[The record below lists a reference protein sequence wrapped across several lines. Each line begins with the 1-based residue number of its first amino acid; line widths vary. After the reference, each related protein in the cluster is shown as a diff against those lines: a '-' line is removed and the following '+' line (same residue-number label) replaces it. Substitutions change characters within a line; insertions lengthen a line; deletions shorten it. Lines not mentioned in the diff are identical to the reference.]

1 MEDYPRTLAELKARL
16 STEEA
21 CLEYL
26 FVCVGLIDFV
36 ALLAVEEKPR
46 LLEKFFINAPL
57 YSMSVRIDEKKVRY
71 AIIMADTLGRSC

>member
-1 MEDYPRTLAELKARL
+1 MEDYPRTLAELEARL

-36 ALLAVEEKPR
+36 ALLAVEEK
-46 LLEKFFINAPL
+46 LA
-57 YSMSVRIDEKKVRY
+57 
-71 AIIMADTLGRSC
+71 C